1 MSTGPVVPPAG
12 AAQLVEREFGDVR
25 IRLTR
30 ATGGVLSL
38 TAGEGM
44 LAVHGVRRGRV
55 AVRGGSA
62 PFEVTQ
68 NGAMLMSDCTAMA
81 AVLRPSELI
90 SITVPVPPGEEVPAG
105 VRPAAGGE
113 TLLSGV
119 IAFAGEVV
127 TAVDREAM
135 GVPHPHIELLMRD
148 MVARLLTVEAVQEAP
163 SPMRRALAV
172 IMRMHAD
179 PRLGSRRIA
188 EAVNLSVRQL
198 ERQFHAHGTTIA
210 REVRHARLDA
220 AVRLLSEDPA
230 GTSSIDEIAHRVGF
244 SGGSPL
250 ARAMVREGLPSPSAV
265 RMGVK
270 FAS

>member
-1 MSTGPVVPPAG
+1 MTDVPARPAT
-12 AAQLVEREFGDVR
+12 QVVERTFGEVQ
-25 IRLTR
+25 IRSVK

-38 TAGEGM
+38 AAAEGV
-44 LAVHGVRRGRV
+44 LSVHGVRRGRV

-68 NGAMLMSDCTAMA
+68 NRALLMSDCTAMA

-90 SITVPVPPGEEVPAG
+90 SITVPVPAGEQVAPG
-105 VRPAAGGE
+105 VRLAKGGE

-119 IAFAGEVV
+119 IAFAAEVV
-127 TAVDREAM
+127 SAVDREAISA
-135 GVPHPHIELLMRD
+135 PHPHIELLIRD

-163 SPMRRALAV
+163 GPMRRALSM
-172 IMRMHAD
+172 ILRSHGD
-179 PRLGSRRIA
+179 PQLSSRRIA
-188 EAVNLSVRQL
+188 DAVNLSVRQL

-230 GTSSIDEIAHRVGF
+230 GMFSIDEIAHRVGF

-250 ARAMVREGLPSPSAV
+250 ARAMHREGLPAPSAV
-265 RMGVK
+265 RTGVRL
-270 FAS
+270 AN

>member
-1 MSTGPVVPPAG
+1 MSPAG
-12 AAQLVEREFGDVR
+12 AAQRLEREFGDVR

-38 TAGEGM
+38 SAGPGM

-55 AVRGGSA
+55 AVRGGST

-68 NGAMLMSDCTAMA
+68 NGALLMADCTVMA

-90 SITVPVPPGEEVPAG
+90 SITVPVPPGEDVPSGA
-105 VRPAAGGE
+105 RPAVGGE

-127 TAVDREAM
+127 TAVDREVM
-135 GVPHPHIELLMRD
+135 GVPHPHIELLVRD

-220 AVRLLSEDPA
+220 AVRLLSEDPT
-230 GTSSIDEIAHRVGF
+230 GLSSIDEIAHRVGF

-250 ARAMVREGLPSPSAV
+250 ARAMLREGLPSPSAV
-265 RMGVK
+265 RLGVRL
-270 FAS
+270 AS